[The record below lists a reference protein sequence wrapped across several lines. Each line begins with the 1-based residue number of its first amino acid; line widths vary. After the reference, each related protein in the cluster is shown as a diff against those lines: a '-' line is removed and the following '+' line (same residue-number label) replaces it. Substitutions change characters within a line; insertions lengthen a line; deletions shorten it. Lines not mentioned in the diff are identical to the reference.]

1 MAWLILIGS
10 AVFEAVWAIAMGMS
24 EGFTKVLPTI
34 VFVSALVISM
44 SGLGWAVKRIP
55 LGTAYAVWTG
65 VGASL
70 AVIYSMASGMEPVT
84 VGKVVFL
91 TGIILCIAGLKA
103 VSGPGSSPGSS
114 PSSSAPSPA
123 STPDPSLPDSTSSP
137 AAD

>member
-55 LGTAYAVWTG
+55 
-65 VGASL
+65 
-70 AVIYSMASGMEPVT
+70 
-84 VGKVVFL
+84 
-91 TGIILCIAGLKA
+91 
-103 VSGPGSSPGSS
+103 
-114 PSSSAPSPA
+114 
-123 STPDPSLPDSTSSP
+123 
-137 AAD
+137 